1 MKKIFRRAAAALVIA
16 YALGLGIKT
25 EGFLRSDGPTP
36 FSVCAS
42 GESHVSEPPPNEAAA
57 PVFSEADD
65 ETVILRETENGRIG
79 VFLPGSPTPEYTL
92 DVFVFTLPEEAASR
106 LREGIECDAG
116 TVSELIDY
124 LTS

>member
-25 EGFLRSDGPTP
+25 EGLLRSDGASP
-36 FSVCAS
+36 FSADAS
-42 GESHVSEPPPNEAAA
+42 GESYRCDPPKDDAAL
-57 PVFSEADD
+57 PVFSEA
-65 ETVILRETENGRIG
+65 EGKTVILRETDSGKIG
-79 VFLPGSPTPEYTL
+79 VFLPGETTTEYTL
-92 DVFVFTLPEEAASR
+92 DVFVFTLPEETASR
-106 LREGIECDAG
+106 LREGIECDAE